1 MGVALLIFQKV
12 GKVHVRV
19 LKRVLMQ
26 RLQLEQIVLESMRR
40 SSQAQMDY
48 LTSIFNKL
56 SLMTSVLIYKKQICS
71 WLHAA
76 MLGWSL
82 KSLQKNK
89 ADSRILDFIKR
100 SR

>member
-1 MGVALLIFQKV
+1 M
-12 GKVHVRV
+12 RV

-56 SLMTSVLIYKKQICS
+56 SVMTSV
-71 WLHAA
+71 
-76 MLGWSL
+76 
-82 KSLQKNK
+82 
-89 ADSRILDFIKR
+89 FT
-100 SR
+100 